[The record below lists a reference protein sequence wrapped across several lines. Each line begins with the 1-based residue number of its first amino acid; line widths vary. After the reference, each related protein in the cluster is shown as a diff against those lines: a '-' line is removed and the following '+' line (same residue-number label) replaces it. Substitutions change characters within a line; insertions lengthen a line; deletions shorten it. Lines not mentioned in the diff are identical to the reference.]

1 MTRYLADSS
10 VWIGRRR
17 PDAGDLSRLLVD
29 RLRRSEIATCVPVA
43 IEVLSGPPDG
53 EAYVRDWTRLWS
65 QLHWLPLRERA
76 TGRALEVQSELAL
89 AAPGAHRRSLS
100 HFLIAACAEDAGP
113 GVVLWHWDPDLAAI
127 CEHTGQ
133 PHELVPTPLAPPAVS
148 AAVELPPPA
157 EPAEL
162 VTVHASTVVSSAAA
176 PPGNGS
182 PAPALSR
189 PPWEDD
195 ARA

>member
-1 MTRYLADSS
+1 MTLYLADSS
-10 VWIGRRR
+10 IWVGRRR
-17 PDAGDLSRLLVD
+17 SDAGDLPRLFVD
-29 RLRRSEIATCVPVA
+29 RLRRSEVATCVPVA
-43 IEVLSGPPDG
+43 IEVLSGPADG

-89 AAPGAHRRSLS
+89 AAPGGHRRSLA

-133 PHELVPTPLAPPAVS
+133 PHELVTPAALALARATTPVRERVPS
-148 AAVELPPPA
+148 
-157 EPAEL
+157 AEL
-162 VTVHASTVVSSAAA
+162 VSTSAPADGPVEA
-176 PPGNGS
+176 PLPGNGA
-182 PAPALSR
+182 PRPALSR
-189 PPWEDD
+189 PPWEGD
-195 ARA
+195 ASA

>member
-1 MTRYLADSS
+1 MTLYLADSS
-10 VWIGRRR
+10 VWVGRRR
-17 PDAGDLSRLLVD
+17 PEAGDLSKLLVD
-29 RLRRSEIATCVPVA
+29 RLRRSEVATCVPIA
-43 IEVLSGPPDG
+43 IEVLSGPADG

-89 AAPGAHRRSLS
+89 AMPGAHRRSIS

-113 GVVLWHWDPDLAAI
+113 GVVLWHGDPDLAAI

-133 PHELVPTPLAPPAVS
+133 PHELVPTPVALS
-148 AAVELPPPA
+148 AASTATELSAPA
-157 EPAEL
+157 ASAEL
-162 VTVHASTVVSSAAA
+162 VTAGTSAELSTAAA
-176 PPGNGS
+176 PPENGS
-182 PAPALSR
+182 PRPALSR